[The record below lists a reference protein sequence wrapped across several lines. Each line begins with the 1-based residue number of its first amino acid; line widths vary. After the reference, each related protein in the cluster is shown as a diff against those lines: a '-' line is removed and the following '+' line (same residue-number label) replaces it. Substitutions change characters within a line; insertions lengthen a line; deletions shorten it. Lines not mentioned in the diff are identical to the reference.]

1 MSLFKKM
8 KSPLSKDD
16 LQEPKNLDSLNLL
29 TMSEDYK
36 FELEWWNRMLFGLYK
51 KQDLPTVQVVS
62 AYDLN
67 KLEEDFLTLSAAYN
81 FKVTQVDCRT
91 LTSHSDFC
99 KMMRGVPEYSAV
111 VLSHVTEIP
120 FTPEQKNIGWAIN
133 SLKDSSFFG
142 QYPMS
147 HICCLLTYL
156 PDELVEN
163 PFYGALRPMPG
174 GLKRFDNHWNSII
187 NL

>member
-51 KQDLPTVQVVS
+51 KNVVPTVQVVS

-67 KLEEDFLTLSAAYN
+67 KLEEDF
-81 FKVTQVDCRT
+81 F
-91 LTSHSDFC
+91 
-99 KMMRGVPEYSAV
+99 YS
-111 VLSHVTEIP
+111 
-120 FTPEQKNIGWAIN
+120 
-133 SLKDSSFFG
+133 
-142 QYPMS
+142 
-147 HICCLLTYL
+147 
-156 PDELVEN
+156 
-163 PFYGALRPMPG
+163 
-174 GLKRFDNHWNSII
+174 
-187 NL
+187 

>member
-1 MSLFKKM
+1 MFLFKKM
-8 KSPLSKDD
+8 EPPLSKED

-36 FELEWWNRMLFGLYK
+36 FELEWWNRMLFGFYK
-51 KQDLPTVQVVS
+51 KQDVPTVQVVS

-81 FKVTQVDCRT
+81 LKVTQVDCRT

-120 FTPEQKNIGWAIN
+120 FTPEQEYIGWAIN
-133 SLKDSSFFG
+133 TLKNPSFFG
-142 QYPMS
+142 QYPIG

-163 PFYGALRPMPG
+163 PFYGALIPPPG
-174 GLKRFDNHWNSII
+174 GLQRFDNHWNSI
-187 NL
+187 

>member
-1 MSLFKKM
+1 MFLFKKM
-8 KSPLSKDD
+8 EPPLSKED

-36 FELEWWNRMLFGLYK
+36 LVLELWNRSFFRLYK
-51 KQDLPTVQVVS
+51 KQDLPPLQVVS

-174 GLKRFDNHWNSII
+174 GLRRFNPEWKLLI
-187 NL
+187 N

>member
-1 MSLFKKM
+1 MEP
-8 KSPLSKDD
+8 PLSKED
-16 LQEPKNLDSLNLL
+16 LQEPKDLDSLNLQ
-29 TMSEDYK
+29 TISEDYK
-36 FELEWWNRMLFGLYK
+36 FELEWWNRMLFDLYK
-51 KQDLPTVQVVS
+51 KQEEPKVQVVS

-67 KLEEDFLTLSAAYN
+67 KLEEDFLTLCAAYN

-91 LTSHSDFC
+91 LTSQSDFC

-111 VLSHVTEIP
+111 ILSHVTEIP
-120 FTPEQKNIGWAIN
+120 FTPEQKNIGWALN

-174 GLKRFDNHWNSII
+174 GLRRFNPEWKLLI
-187 NL
+187 N

>member
-1 MSLFKKM
+1 MFLFKKM
-8 KSPLSKDD
+8 EPPLSKDD

-91 LTSHSDFC
+91 LTSQSDFC

-133 SLKDSSFFG
+133 SLKNPSFFD

-174 GLKRFDNHWNSII
+174 GLRRFSPEWELLRN
-187 NL
+187 

>member
-1 MSLFKKM
+1 M
-8 KSPLSKDD
+8 
-16 LQEPKNLDSLNLL
+16 E
-29 TMSEDYK
+29 SE
-36 FELEWWNRMLFGLYK
+36 FF
-51 KQDLPTVQVVS
+51 QIVQKAGFAPVAGRS

-91 LTSHSDFC
+91 LTSQSDFC

-174 GLKRFDNHWNSII
+174 GLRRFNPEWKLLI
-187 NL
+187 N

>member
-1 MSLFKKM
+1 MFLFKKM
-8 KSPLSKDD
+8 EPPLSKED

-36 FELEWWNRMLFGLYK
+36 LVLELWNWSFFRLYK
-51 KQDLPTVQVVS
+51 KQDLPPLQVVS

-81 FKVTQVDCRT
+81 LKVTQVDCRT

-174 GLKRFDNHWNSII
+174 GLRRFNPEWELLRN
-187 NL
+187 

>member
-1 MSLFKKM
+1 MEP
-8 KSPLSKDD
+8 PLSKED

-36 FELEWWNRMLFGLYK
+36 LVLELWNRSFFRLYK
-51 KQDLPTVQVVS
+51 KQELPPLQVVS

-81 FKVTQVDCRT
+81 LKVTQVDCRT
-91 LTSHSDFC
+91 LTSQSDFC
-99 KMMRGVPEYSAV
+99 KMMRGVPEYSTV
-111 VLSHVTEIP
+111 ILSHVTEIP
-120 FTPEQKNIGWAIN
+120 FTPEQKHIGWAIN

-142 QYPMS
+142 QYPIS

-174 GLKRFDNHWNSII
+174 GLRRFNPEWKLLI
-187 NL
+187 N

>member
-1 MSLFKKM
+1 MFLFKKM
-8 KSPLSKDD
+8 EPPLPKED

-36 FELEWWNRMLFGLYK
+36 LVLELWNRSFFRLYK
-51 KQDLPTVQVVS
+51 KQDLPPVQVVS

-91 LTSHSDFC
+91 LTSQSDFC

-133 SLKDSSFFG
+133 SLKNPSFFG
-142 QYPMS
+142 QYPIS

-174 GLKRFDNHWNSII
+174 GLRRFNPEWKLLI
-187 NL
+187 N

>member
-1 MSLFKKM
+1 MEP
-8 KSPLSKDD
+8 PLSKED

-36 FELEWWNRMLFGLYK
+36 LVLELWNWSFFRLYK
-51 KQDLPTVQVVS
+51 KQDLPPLQVVS

-81 FKVTQVDCRT
+81 LKVTQVDCRT

-111 VLSHVTEIP
+111 VLSHITEIP

-133 SLKDSSFFG
+133 SLKNPSFFD

-174 GLKRFDNHWNSII
+174 GLRRFNPEWELLRN
-187 NL
+187 

>member
-1 MSLFKKM
+1 MEP
-8 KSPLSKDD
+8 PLSKED

-36 FELEWWNRMLFGLYK
+36 LVLELWNRSFFRLYK
-51 KQDLPTVQVVS
+51 KQDLPPVQVVS

-91 LTSHSDFC
+91 LTSQSDFC
-99 KMMRGVPEYSAV
+99 KMMRGVPEYSAII
-111 VLSHVTEIP
+111 LSHVTEIP
-120 FTPEQKNIGWAIN
+120 FTPEQKHIGWAIN
-133 SLKDSSFFG
+133 SLKNPSFFD

-174 GLKRFDNHWNSII
+174 GLSRFDNHWNRII

>member
-62 AYDLN
+62 AYDLK
-67 KLEEDFLTLSAAYN
+67 KLKEDFSYA
-81 FKVTQVDCRT
+81 R
-91 LTSHSDFC
+91 
-99 KMMRGVPEYSAV
+99 
-111 VLSHVTEIP
+111 
-120 FTPEQKNIGWAIN
+120 
-133 SLKDSSFFG
+133 
-142 QYPMS
+142 
-147 HICCLLTYL
+147 
-156 PDELVEN
+156 
-163 PFYGALRPMPG
+163 
-174 GLKRFDNHWNSII
+174 
-187 NL
+187 

>member
-1 MSLFKKM
+1 MFLFKKM
-8 KSPLSKDD
+8 EPPLSKED
-16 LQEPKNLDSLNLL
+16 LQEPKDLDSLNLL

-36 FELEWWNRMLFGLYK
+36 FVLELWNRSFFRLYK
-51 KQDLPTVQVVS
+51 KQDLPPVQVVS

-67 KLEEDFLTLSAAYN
+67 KLEEDFLTLCAAYN

-99 KMMRGVPEYSAV
+99 KMMRGVTEYSAV
-111 VLSHVTEIP
+111 ILSHVTEIP
-120 FTPEQKNIGWAIN
+120 FTPEQKHIGWAIN
-133 SLKDSSFFG
+133 SLKNPSFFG

-174 GLKRFDNHWNSII
+174 GLRRFNPEWKLLLN
-187 NL
+187 